1 MASGPNPIEVYQAA
15 LAQLRPILATGSA
28 TPDSS
33 TTCPEWNVQSLV
45 NHAIAVQNFA
55 FTVLGSGTPDNLN
68 CASRIE
74 IGNAGGK
81 ISPMLRDH
89 KLSEIA
95 HTLED
100 EPMPDRV
107 RTAFPDMSD
116 RDWEA
121 FMRLTTLL
129 YIALSR
135 PIGDR
140 T

>member
-1 MASGPNPIEVYQAA
+1 MSHNPNTHRLFLRALNEIAGGGDYAETLTAQIRAA
-15 LAQLRPILATGSA
+15 LLA
-28 TPDSS
+28 
-33 TTCPEWNVQSLV
+33 
-45 NHAIAVQNFA
+45 
-55 FTVLGSGTPDNLN
+55 LGSETPDNLN

-81 ISPMLRDH
+81 INPMLRDH
-89 KLSEIA
+89 RLSEIA

-107 RTAFPDMSD
+107 CTAFPDLSD

-129 YIALSR
+129 
-135 PIGDR
+135 
-140 T
+140 